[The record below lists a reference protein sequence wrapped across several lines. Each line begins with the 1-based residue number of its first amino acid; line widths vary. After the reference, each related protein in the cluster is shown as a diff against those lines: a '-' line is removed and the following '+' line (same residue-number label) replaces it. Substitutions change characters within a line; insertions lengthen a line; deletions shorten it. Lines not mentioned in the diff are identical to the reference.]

1 MKASLFFSALF
12 LCSPHLLSAASYTQL
27 STPLCDRENGVIY
40 DGKGKFTVQSPAE
53 TTVELTVSY
62 PSLLSYINSNDYKSG
77 NPMLLWD
84 ADAADYGLADNADT
98 GHPAGARVPYLTGF
112 SENKVWNPG
121 VNINPEQLKQH
132 VSPAGDL
139 TLCLRNSNS
148 GGVTVSVRDSKGE
161 EHHLYTAPA
170 LRVSANKAI
179 VGYHVNTN
187 YVTAVTLH
195 TPSTLDT
202 ASYEPPP
209 DYTAP
214 FVSKRADGS
223 GIGRVM
229 FLGDSITHG
238 VNDQTWRWQL
248 FKTLVDNGI
257 EAQIVGPRSGY
268 TPGYTNLTT
277 PDAGESYGGVAFP
290 NVHLAQSSGRT
301 HNIISGSNAGM
312 SGVNYGGH
320 STRSSAASYNC
331 DTWCCMIGTND
342 LLSDKG
348 YSAAEFADKM
358 QRMLGGRVNAR
369 GSRYTWI
376 PGKDWGTMGQLAND
390 VLQDAG
396 DVLYV
401 MAVPCW
407 GRHGNNNE
415 ADRHL
420 AVQQYNPLL
429 KKWVEEYAK
438 EHGKNVIFVDINEG
452 LVDYALKTPFSWP
465 DAMSNR
471 PGRDGLHPNAQGSL
485 IIAGNLTR
493 AMGLAGRTAGLPR
506 AAAAGDWQSAGMRKK
521 GPRAL
526 NCAENAFTG
535 GKGLTVDCLATFG
548 NGEKGGWRNA
558 DSALSISVGDG
569 AASGTLRISESSIL
583 WGNTPLYCGDCS
595 ALQQN
600 LRIVLHPGNQAGN
613 VQPGFYVW
621 LGDMLIGQGLAA
633 NSGVPFNGI
642 RISAENGGSV
652 TRLRWADRA
661 YAPASGGKAAPN
673 VYLTTPGS

>member
-1 MKASLFFSALF
+1 MKSSLFLTALI
-12 LCSPHLLSAASYTQL
+12 LSSQQLLSAATYTQL
-27 STPLCDRENGVIY
+27 ASPLCDSENRVIY

-98 GHPAGARVPYLTGF
+98 GTPTGSRLPYLTGF
-112 SENKVWNPG
+112 CVDKVWNPG
-121 VNINPEQLKQH
+121 LKVTPEQLKQH
-132 VSPAGDL
+132 VGPDGTF

-148 GGVTVSVRDSKGE
+148 GGVTVSIRDSKGE
-161 EHHLYTAPA
+161 EHPLYAAPA
-170 LRVSANKAI
+170 LRISTNKATL
-179 VGYHVNTN
+179 GYRVNTN

-214 FVSKRADGS
+214 FVSKRADGTS
-223 GIGRVM
+223 LGRVM
-229 FLGDSITHG
+229 FMGDSITHG

-257 EAQIVGPRSGY
+257 ETQIVGPRSGY
-268 TPGYTNLTT
+268 TPGYSNLTT
-277 PDAGESYGGVAFP
+277 PDAGDSYGGVAFP

-331 DTWCCMIGTND
+331 DTWCCLMGTND
-342 LLSDKG
+342 LLSDRG
-348 YSAAEFADKM
+348 YSPAEFADKM
-358 QRMLGGRVNAR
+358 QRMLGGRVSAK
-369 GSRYTWI
+369 GSRYIWT
-376 PGKDWGTMGQLAND
+376 PGKDWGNMGQLADD
-390 VLQDAG
+390 VLQDTG

-420 AVQQYNPLL
+420 AVQQYNSLL
-429 KKWVEEYAK
+429 NKWVERYSK
-438 EHGKNVIFVDINEG
+438 EHGRKVRFVDINEG
-452 LVDYALKTPFSWP
+452 LVDNAHKTPFSWP
-465 DAMSNR
+465 DSMSNR

-485 IIAGNLTR
+485 IIAGNLAR
-493 AMGLAGRTAGLPR
+493 AMGIAGRTAGLPR
-506 AAAAGDWQSAGMRKK
+506 NAAADDWQSANMRKK
-521 GPRAL
+521 GPRTL
-526 NCAENAFTG
+526 SCAEDAFTG
-535 GKGLTVDCLATFG
+535 GKGFTADCRAAFG

-569 AASGTLRISESSIL
+569 TAGGTLRISESCIL
-583 WGNTPLYCGDCS
+583 WGNSPLYCGDCS
-595 ALQQN
+595 ELRQN
-600 LRIVLHPGNQAGN
+600 LRIVLHPGNQADN

-621 LGDMLIGQGLAA
+621 LGDMLIGQGLPADSA
-633 NSGVPFNGI
+633 VSFNGI
-642 RISAENGGSV
+642 RISAEDGGRV
-652 TRLRWADRA
+652 TQLRWANA
-661 YAPASGGKAAPN
+661 PYAPASEGKTAQGAYRIPQ
-673 VYLTTPGS
+673 